1 MRPSPL
7 LRGGVGLLLHD
18 DPGILRRDGGRA
30 VLGQM
35 RGAAAPISGAV
46 SAGRWGGRDRDR
58 GGAGRRAGT
67 SSPSRRTGDG
77 RRRTV
82 NPRGRAV
89 MTRIAPIIAL
99 TLLASRGLAA
109 QDTTTATKAAAPAAA
124 VEVTEAVVAKTVVDR
139 QPQDTGSTF
148 TADVGQVVCWTK
160 VGGAEGSSIH
170 HVWFHG
176 DTQVGD
182 VELQVGG
189 SPWRTWSRK
198 TVPADWT
205 GAWHVEVR
213 DAAGTVLK
221 RIDFTVGQ

>member
-1 MRPSPL
+1 MARL
-7 LRGGVGLLLHD
+7 
-18 DPGILRRDGGRA
+18 
-30 VLGQM
+30 
-35 RGAAAPISGAV
+35 GAAALPLAGA
-46 SAGRWGGRDRDR
+46 
-58 GGAGRRAGT
+58 RAAE
-67 SSPSRRTGDG
+67 P
-77 RRRTV
+77 
-82 NPRGRAV
+82 PPKPP
-89 MTRIAPIIAL
+89 APPPAP
-99 TLLASRGLAA
+99 AP
-109 QDTTTATKAAAPAAA
+109 APAAA
-124 VEVTEAVVAKTVVDR
+124 APSVTVVEAVVAKSVLDR
-139 QPQDTGSTF
+139 QPQDTGAAF
-148 TADVGQVVCWTK
+148 PADVGQLNCWTK
-160 VGGAEGSSIH
+160 VEGAGGSTLH